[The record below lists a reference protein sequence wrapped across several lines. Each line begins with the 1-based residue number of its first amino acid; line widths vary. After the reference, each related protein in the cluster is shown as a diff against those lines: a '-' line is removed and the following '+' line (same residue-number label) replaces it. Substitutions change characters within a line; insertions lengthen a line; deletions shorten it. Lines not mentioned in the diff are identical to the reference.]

1 MPLRRFRV
9 GDGDKGRISLIRVKD
24 ISVSFGSQILFEDV
38 NLSFEEGNRYG
49 LIGAN
54 GAGKSTFMKI
64 LVGDFEPTTGTVTV
78 APGVRVGV
86 LRQDHYSYDDCRV
99 LDTVLMG
106 HPELWEVM
114 QERDRLYSLPEM
126 TEEEG
131 MQVGELE
138 SAFADMDGY
147 SAEYFAAELLEGL
160 GIPVEKH
167 GDLMSS
173 LVGGFKLRVLLAQVL
188 FGRPDVLLLDEPT
201 NHLDLDSI
209 RWLENFLLGHKGTM
223 VIISHDRHFLNTVCT
238 YMVDVDYKQIS
249 MFSGNYD
256 YFVAAS
262 TLAREQLLAENQK
275 NLAKIAELREFV
287 QRFSANKSK
296 AKQATSRQK
305 QIEKIEIQE
314 IRPSSRVSP
323 YIKFTSKQLL
333 GKQIVSLDGI
343 SKSFGD
349 LQVLKDVRFDIM
361 NGEKV
366 AIIGPNGIGK
376 TTLLNIMMGE
386 LSPDS
391 GTVVWGQSAD
401 ATYFTQDHNDTIR
414 SDTTVLEWLHSFAP
428 EMDQQSIRSILGR
441 MLFSKDEVHKS
452 TNVLSGGEAARLM
465 IGKMLL
471 LQGNVLVLDEPTN
484 HLDLESI
491 DALSKALVEFQGGV
505 ILVSHERQL
514 VTDVAN
520 RIIELVPGGLVDF
533 AGPYDEY
540 LAKRD
545 EIIGA

>member
-1 MPLRRFRV
+1 M
-9 GDGDKGRISLIRVKD
+9 IRVKD
-24 ISVSFGSQILFEDV
+24 LSVSFGSRILFEDV
-38 NLSFEEGNRYG
+38 NLSFDEGNRYG

-54 GAGKSTFMKI
+54 GSGKSTFMKI
-64 LVGDFEPTTGTVTV
+64 LVGDFEPSTGSVSI
-78 APGVRVGV
+78 APGLRVGV
-86 LRQDHYSYDDCRV
+86 LRQDHYQYDECTV

-114 QERDRLYSLPEM
+114 QERNRLYSLPEM
-126 TEEEG
+126 SEEEG
-131 MQVGELE
+131 MRVGELE

-173 LVGGFKLRVLLAQVL
+173 MIGGFKLRVLLAQVL

-201 NHLDLDSI
+201 NHLDLHTI
-209 RWLENFLLGHKGTM
+209 RWLENFLLDHKGTM
-223 VIISHDRHFLNTVCT
+223 IIISHDRHFLNTVCT
-238 YMVDVDYKQIS
+238 HMVDVDYKKIS

-262 TLAREQLLAENQK
+262 TLAREQLLAENSR
-275 NLAKIAELREFV
+275 NLDKIAELRDFV

-323 YIKFTSKQLL
+323 YIKFTSKQAL
-333 GKQIVSLDGI
+333 GKQVVSA
-343 SKSFGD
+343 
-349 LQVLKDVRFDIM
+349 KDVRKSFDDLDVLKGITLDILG
-361 NGEKV
+361 GEKV
-366 AIIGPNGIGK
+366 AVIGVNGIGK
-376 TTLLNIMMGE
+376 TTLLNTLMGE
-386 LSPDS
+386 LEPDT
-391 GTVVWGQSAD
+391 GQVTWGQSAQ
-401 ATYFTQDHNDTIR
+401 ATYFTQDHNETIPK
-414 SDTTVLEWLHSFAP
+414 DTTVYEWLRSFDP
-428 EMDQQSIRSILGR
+428 EADEQTIRSILGR

-452 TNVLSGGEAARLM
+452 TEVLSGGETARLM
-465 IGKMLL
+465 LGKMLL

-491 DALSKALVEFQGGV
+491 DALTKALKEFDGSV
-505 ILVSHERQL
+505 IFVSHARQL

-520 RIIELVPGGLVDF
+520 RILELTPQGVIDF
-533 AGPYDEY
+533 RGSYDEY
-540 LAKRD
+540 LEKRD
-545 EIIGA
+545 ALMAL

>member
-1 MPLRRFRV
+1 M
-9 GDGDKGRISLIRVKD
+9 IRVKD
-24 ISVSFGSQILFEDV
+24 VSVSFGSRVLFEDV
-38 NLSFEEGNRYG
+38 NLSFDEANRYG

-64 LVGDFEPTTGTVTV
+64 LVGEFEPTTGTVTV
-78 APGVRVGV
+78 APGLRVGV
-86 LRQDHYSYDDCRV
+86 LRQDHYQYDECRV

-106 HPELWEVM
+106 YPELWKVM
-114 QERDRLYSLPEM
+114 QERERLYSLPEM

-131 MQVGELE
+131 MKVGELE

-160 GIPVEKH
+160 GIPVEQH
-167 GDLMSS
+167 GELMSS

-201 NHLDLDSI
+201 NHLDINTI

-238 YMVDVDYKQIS
+238 HMVDVDYKQIS

-262 TLAREQLLAENQK
+262 TLAREQMLAENAR
-275 NLAKIAELREFV
+275 NLEKITQLREFV

-323 YIKFTSKQLL
+323 YIKFTSKHPL
-333 GKQIVSLDGI
+333 GKQVVSVEGLH
-343 SKSFGD
+343 KAFGEN
-349 LQVLKDVRFDIM
+349 QVLQNVNLEIM

-366 AIIGPNGIGK
+366 AVLGINGIGK
-376 TTLLNIMMGE
+376 TTLLNVLMGE
-386 LSPDS
+386 LQYDQ
-391 GTVVWGQSAD
+391 GRVEWGKSAQP
-401 ATYFTQDHNDTIR
+401 TYFTQDHHESIAK
-414 SDTTVLEWLHSFAP
+414 DTTVYEWLKSFDD
-428 EMDQQSIRSILGR
+428 EVDQQTLRSILGR
-441 MLFSKDEVHKS
+441 MLFSKDDVHKS
-452 TNVLSGGEAARLM
+452 TEVLSGGETARLM
-465 IGKMLL
+465 LSKMLL
-471 LQGNVLVLDEPTN
+471 QQGNVLVLDEPTN

-491 DALSKALVEFQGGV
+491 DALTKALTEFDGSV
-505 ILVSHERQL
+505 IFVSHARQL

-520 RIIELVPGGLVDF
+520 RIIELTPQGVIDF
-533 AGPYDEY
+533 SGTYDEY
-540 LAKRD
+540 LEKR
-545 EIIGA
+545 EMLVNA

>member
-1 MPLRRFRV
+1 M
-9 GDGDKGRISLIRVKD
+9 IRVKD
-24 ISVSFGSQILFEDV
+24 VSVSFGSRILFEDV
-38 NLSFEEGNRYG
+38 NLSFDEGNRYG

-64 LVGDFEPTTGTVTV
+64 LVGDFEPSTGTVTV
-78 APGVRVGV
+78 APGLRVGV
-86 LRQDHYSYDDCRV
+86 LRQDHYQYDDCRV

-106 HPELWEVM
+106 HPELWKVM
-114 QERDRLYSLPEM
+114 QERERLYGLAEM
-126 TEEEG
+126 TEEDG
-131 MQVGELE
+131 MKVGELE

-173 LVGGFKLRVLLAQVL
+173 IVGGFKLRVLLAQVL
-188 FGRPDVLLLDEPT
+188 FGRPDILLLDEPT
-201 NHLDLDSI
+201 NHLDIDTI

-238 YMVDVDYKQIS
+238 HMVDVDYKQIS

-262 TLAREQLLAENQK
+262 TLAREQLLAENAR
-275 NLAKIAELREFV
+275 NLEKIAQLREFV

-305 QIEKIEIQE
+305 QIEKIEVQE

-323 YIKFTSKQLL
+323 YIKFTSKQPL
-333 GKQIVSLDGI
+333 GKQVVAVGGLY
-343 SKSFGD
+343 KAFGD
-349 LQVLKDVRFDIM
+349 NQVLQDVNLEIM

-366 AIIGPNGIGK
+366 AILGVNGIGK
-376 TTLLNIMMGE
+376 TTLLNVVMGE
-386 LSPDS
+386 LE
-391 GTVVWGQSAD
+391 AD
-401 ATYFTQDHNDTIR
+401 AGAVEWGKSAQPTYFTQDHHESIPK
-414 SDTTVLEWLHSFAP
+414 DTTVYEWLKSFDD
-428 EMDQQSIRSILGR
+428 EVDQQTLRSILGR

-452 TNVLSGGEAARLM
+452 TEVLSGGETARLM
-465 IGKMLL
+465 LSKMLL
-471 LQGNVLVLDEPTN
+471 QQGNVLVLDEPTN

-491 DALSKALVEFQGGV
+491 DALSKALAEFNGSV
-505 ILVSHERQL
+505 IFVSHARQL

-520 RIIELVPGGLVDF
+520 RIVELTPQGVIDF
-533 AGPYDEY
+533 SGSYDEY
-540 LAKRD
+540 LDKR
-545 EIIGA
+545 EMLVNA